1 MSDPRSLAD
10 SIMNVLFN
18 IVLAFYVLRISFAYF
33 SVPFASG
40 LLLQYMRRAHA
51 MPIYLVMT
59 PSTEPS
65 LIPLQL
71 VVTAAWARY
80 VVSFFRMPRT
90 LRFRLLVGL
99 VAAGYAVTFELFTVS
114 LLRHEG
120 RGFWIASLDRSA
132 ALCFA
137 TLLLGLA
144 AMPTL
149 VMVTER
155 RGAEKEEEEEQGAA
169 TAPQDEKSPPPYAYV
184 IFPPRISY
192 PRVPI
197 PWRVRLLSDR

>member
-1 MSDPRSLAD
+1 MADPSTFAD
-10 SIMNVLFN
+10 SIINVLFD
-18 IVLAFYVLRISFAYF
+18 IVLAFFVLRISFAYF
-33 SVPFASG
+33 AVPFASG

-51 MPIYLVMT
+51 MPIYLIMT

-80 VVSFFRMPRT
+80 CVSFFDMPRT

-99 VAAGYAVTFELFTVS
+99 VAAGYAVAFELFTMS

-120 RGFWIASLDRSA
+120 RGFWIATLDRGA

-137 TLLLGLA
+137 VLLVGLA
-144 AMPTL
+144 TMPML
-149 VMVTER
+149 VMVTEPR
-155 RGAEKEEEEEQGAA
+155 RVEDEQGAA
-169 TAPQDEKSPPPYAYV
+169 VASPDEKSPPLYAYV
-184 IFPPRISY
+184 VTPVSAL

-197 PWRVRLLSDR
+197 FIR